1 MAQLGN
7 TGINGN
13 LMVVG
18 KIVTNSILT
27 GGGTFTDD
35 VTIAPG
41 ETKPPKHLKTN
52 LIKSADDSQWIAEIT
67 NNGLILTEEE
77 IKSKIFPKE

>member
-18 KIVTNSILT
+18 KIVANSILT
-27 GGGTFTDD
+27 GGGTFTGD

-41 ETKPPKHLKTN
+41 HLKTN
-52 LIKSADDSQWIAEIT
+52 LIKSADGSQYIAEIT
-67 NNGLILTEEE
+67 NNETPNPEDIGSTPLECAN
-77 IKSKIFPKE
+77 F